1 MSGMGGGMPI
11 AQMVQG
17 STGLTQVGIG
27 HAMSWQ
33 AKKLYD
39 KYKKIAD
46 GIGDDPEQRGYL
58 NRLAMQERLYRS
70 GGDTGTAYANR
81 LAGNAGAQAQANI
94 ARAGGGQGLVQ
105 NLLSSQAVT
114 QRQYG
119 ANMAQTTDRAD
130 NMLGLRGQL
139 INMMAQR
146 RYDLQRY
153 KRDREMALWAQKK
166 QLSNNLIS
174 SGMSQ
179 FNQSMSAWSGSQ
191 GNNDFGGMDV
201 KSAEAGTGAG
211 TGAAPAG
218 TNRAAPAGTNRAAT
232 AGDYGNVNYQQASD
246 IAPTPYNTYR

>member
-17 STGLTQVGIG
+17 SVGLTQVGVG

-39 KYKKIAD
+39 KYARIAD
-46 GIGDDPEQRGYL
+46 SIGDDPEQRGL
-58 NRLAMQERLYRS
+58 VNTLARQERLYRA
-70 GGDTGTAYANR
+70 GADTNTAYANR
-81 LAGNAGAQAQANI
+81 LAMNAGAQTQANL
-94 ARAGGGQGLVQ
+94 ARYGGPGLVQ
-105 NLLSSQAVT
+105 NMMGSQAIT
-114 QRQYG
+114 QRQLG
-119 ANMAQTTDRAD
+119 ANAAQAASQAD
-130 NMLGLRGQL
+130 NMLGMRGQL
-139 INMMAQR
+139 VNIMAQR
-146 RYDLQRY
+146 RYDLQKYR
-153 KRDREMALWAQKK
+153 RDREMALWAAKK
-166 QLSNNLIS
+166 QLSNNMIS
-174 SGMSQ
+174 AGMSQ
-179 FNQSMSAWSGSQ
+179 FNQSMSSWSGSQ